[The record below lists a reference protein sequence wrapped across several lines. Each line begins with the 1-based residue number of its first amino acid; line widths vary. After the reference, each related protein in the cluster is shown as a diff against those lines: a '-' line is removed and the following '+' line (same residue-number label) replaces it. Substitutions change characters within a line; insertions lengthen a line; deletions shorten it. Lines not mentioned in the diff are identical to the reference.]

1 MDRAVIAPDGH
12 PSTRMVSVSE
22 PVAGHRSVRAFLG
35 RSTHREKALDILRR
49 SPAILRDSV
58 TQ

>member
-12 PSTRMVSVSE
+12 PSTRVASVSE
-22 PVAGHRSVRAFLG
+22 PVLVAAGCGPSGQIG
-35 RSTHREKALDILRR
+35 RQRDGARHLATIPR
-49 SPAILRDSV
+49 ILRDPT